1 MLISLHAYLEMLF
14 MGLRVDK
21 WASYMALVVKNLPS
35 NAGDLKVAG
44 LIPGSGRSPRG
55 GHHSALKYS
64 CLLNPMNRG
73 AWRATVHGVKELDTT
88 KAV

>member
-1 MLISLHAYLEMLF
+1 